1 MKKVSIVLAA
11 AALMSFG
18 QVNATP
24 NPTEDPGKRLT
35 QEIHAMLDDNE
46 FAAKQDVVAKVR
58 FMINKEGEIVIVTVD
73 SADQNVAQ
81 FVKGRL
87 NYKKID
93 TEGLATGKLYNL
105 PLRIEA

>member
-1 MKKVSIVLAA
+1 MKKVSIVLVA

-24 NPTEDPGKRLT
+24 NSTEDPGKRLT
-35 QEIHAMLDDNE
+35 EQIHAMLDNNE
-46 FAAKQDVVAKVR
+46 FATNQDVIAKVR

-73 SADQNVAQ
+73 SSDENVAQ

-87 NYKKID
+87 NYKKIN
-93 TEGLATGKLYNL
+93 TEGLATGKLYSL